1 MTLSL
6 VGAASRRL
14 KSRLVVAAAFAT
26 LAIPS
31 ALSAQ
36 EFFGLP
42 QFYPGNLVVSRSVY
56 DNLPGN
62 VTVGEQLPPNC
73 TSGNCVS
80 AVANGTYPFV
90 FNNAPVD
97 GSFGITSRIF
107 LDQLTPSGVPLN
119 TLEVPNNLQTRIN
132 GKSDQLVTSFS
143 SKSELSL
150 HLSTDGRYVTFMGYV
165 APINAIDVSASNTP
179 GVVDPTNPVGLYVY
193 RAVAQVDK
201 TGKFHFTETNAYS
214 GDNGRGAVLNNING
228 ADYYYTTGNAGNGG
242 NPEPI
247 GIVLGAGAQ
256 IHGSLR

>member
-26 LAIPS
+26 LVIPS
-31 ALSAQ
+31 TLFAQ
-36 EFFGLP
+36 EFVGLP

-56 DNLPGN
+56 DNLASN

-107 LDQLTPSGVPLN
+107 LDQLTPPAFHSTLLN
-119 TLEVPNNLQTRIN
+119 CPI
-132 GKSDQLVTSFS
+132 TSNRGSIARAISWSPASAPSPS
-143 SKSELSL
+143 SAC
-150 HLSTDGRYVTFMGYV
+150 TFLPT
-165 APINAIDVSASNTP
+165 APT
-179 GVVDPTNPVGLYVY
+179 
-193 RAVAQVDK
+193 
-201 TGKFHFTETNAYS
+201 
-214 GDNGRGAVLNNING
+214 
-228 ADYYYTTGNAGNGG
+228 
-242 NPEPI
+242 
-247 GIVLGAGAQ
+247 
-256 IHGSLR
+256 